1 MGLNGVDCIRRIE
14 VLKSNNVKIH
24 WDWMMQIGKPVKF
37 QCVCHMKLL
46 IKSKK
51 EYWIKFRFGYFII
64 HFKSRLLTP
73 MQLPTSNF
81 IRGKKT

>member
-1 MGLNGVDCIRRIE
+1 MELIALEKRSVKVKQCENPLGLDDANWETC
-14 VLKSNNVKIH
+14 
-24 WDWMMQIGKPVKF
+24 QIPM
-37 QCVCHMKLL
+37 CLSHEL